1 MNEEFEIILNSS
13 DEQKKNFSYIKYAN
27 RNLLIILLI
36 FFSGS
41 IITGIIVLT
50 INNKLSPYVAGA
62 IELLFMLIPTL
73 LLSKSSPLKFKTLF
87 RLETM
92 PQAKQIVIAIIGLIA
107 FIVFEG
113 AYLVVQEALIP
124 SSLIGFYKNLEKTI
138 EDTYLQILGGSG
150 WLQAMRALLIGA
162 LIPALSEESLF
173 RGFYQRSLEEE
184 MKPLKA
190 IFITGI
196 IFAIIHTN
204 PIGIVPLI
212 VIGLYL
218 GIIAYSTQS
227 LLLPILIHFL
237 LNAFSVFVIFIPSL
251 SGIDE
256 KSFRMNLGTS
266 IIICILS
273 FSIIF
278 FVSVM
283 MFRSVKKE

>member
-1 MNEEFEIILNSS
+1 MNEEPEITLNSS
-13 DEQKKNFSYIKYAN
+13 DEQKKDFSNIKHAN
-27 RNLLIILLI
+27 KNLLIILLI

-50 INNKLSPYVAGA
+50 LNNKLLPYVAGA
-62 IELLFMLIPTL
+62 IELLFMLVPTL

-92 PQAKQIVIAIIGLIA
+92 PQVKQTVIAIIGLVA

-124 SSLIGFYKNLEKTI
+124 ASLMCFYKNLEKTI

-212 VIGLYL
+212 VIGIYL

-227 LLLPILIHFL
+227 LLLPMLIHFL
-237 LNAFSVFVIFIPSL
+237 LNAFTIFVIFIPTL

-266 IIICILS
+266 IIICIVS